1 MRRPSL
7 FILFLTVFI
16 DLVGFGLVI
25 PLLPVYSR
33 AFGAS
38 GLEVGLI
45 FAAYSAMQFVFAPWW
60 GWLSDRVGRRP
71 VLLVSTAGAAASYAV
86 FAIASG
92 MTDRSGLWILL
103 GSRMLAGICGANITV
118 AQAYIADITPPSE
131 RSKRMGLIGMAFGLG
146 FTVGPGLAA
155 VGMKLFGPG
164 GPGWI
169 AAALC
174 AGNFVF
180 ALVRLPES
188 WHRGNAPVARRPRLE
203 QALHVFHRPTVGFL
217 ILTFALATFGFTCFE
232 STLGLLV
239 QQNFGLDREAS
250 ATTNAVLFCFC
261 GLIGAAVDV
270 SQLNA
275 SLVLRVRACQVSHTS
290 RSLLLN

>member
-33 AFGAS
+33 AFGGS

-45 FAAYSAMQFVFAPWW
+45 FAAYSAMQFVFPPWW
-60 GWLSDRVGRRP
+60 GGLSDRVGRRP

-92 MTDRSGLWILL
+92 MTDRSGLWIFL

-131 RSKRMGLIGMAFGLG
+131 RSKRMGLIGMALSMVYPTLKPMLEASIRKVTVAVKWREGAKDRDLSAVQYVTDPREGSLNPNAADILELLPPELG
-146 FTVGPGLAA
+146 GTGTPDGT
-155 VGMKLFGPG
+155 GS
-164 GPGWI
+164 
-169 AAALC
+169 
-174 AGNFVF
+174 
-180 ALVRLPES
+180 PES
-188 WHRGNAPVARRPRLE
+188 GTSAPEGSRK
-203 QALHVFHRPTVGFL
+203 
-217 ILTFALATFGFTCFE
+217 
-232 STLGLLV
+232 STGSTKE
-239 QQNFGLDREAS
+239 GKP
-250 ATTNAVLFCFC
+250 
-261 GLIGAAVDV
+261 
-270 SQLNA
+270 
-275 SLVLRVRACQVSHTS
+275 
-290 RSLLLN
+290 